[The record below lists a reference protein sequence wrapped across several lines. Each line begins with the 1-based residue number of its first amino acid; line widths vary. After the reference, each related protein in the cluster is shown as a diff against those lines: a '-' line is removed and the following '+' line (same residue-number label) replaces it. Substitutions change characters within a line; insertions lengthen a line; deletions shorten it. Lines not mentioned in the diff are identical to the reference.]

1 MNSIKLSNLLRMLYV
16 LTNGL
21 NIQIHQR
28 TKAINYFCTRS

>member
-1 MNSIKLSNLLRMLYV
+1 MRMMYM

-21 NIQIHQR
+21 NIQIRER